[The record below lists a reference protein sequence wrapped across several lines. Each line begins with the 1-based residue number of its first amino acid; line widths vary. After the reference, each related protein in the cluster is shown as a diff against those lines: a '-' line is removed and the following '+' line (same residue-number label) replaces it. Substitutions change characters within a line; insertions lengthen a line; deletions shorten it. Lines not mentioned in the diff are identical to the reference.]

1 MDRSKQPMA
10 TVTKYLIGAVCSC
23 MLLTACSGTDDEAA
37 IKELIKTGAELAEQ
51 KQIGD
56 MIDLTT
62 EDFVT
67 TPGMKD
73 RRMVRRI
80 LFAAFAHYKNFSIL
94 YPQLKIEIAEDGA
107 NAVVEFPFAILR
119 KDRQPPALT
128 ELYGDPQGWAE
139 KIGEQGDLFHIKM
152 QLRKQGSEWLV
163 AQATLFGVRRPTF
176 ITK

>member
-1 MDRSKQPMA
+1 
-10 TVTKYLIGAVCSC
+10 
-23 MLLTACSGTDDEAA
+23 
-37 IKELIKTGAELAEQ
+37 LIKTGAELAEQ

-62 EDFVT
+62 EDFVA

-107 NAVVEFPFAILR
+107 SAVVEFPFAVVR
-119 KDRQPPALT
+119 KEHKLPALT
-128 ELYGDPQGWAE
+128 DLYDDPQGWVEAFGE
-139 KIGEQGDLFHIKM
+139 KADLYHLKM
-152 QLRKQGSEWLV
+152 QLRKQDGEWLV
-163 AQATLFGVRRPTF
+163 AQAQLFGVRRSPF
-176 ITK
+176 PI